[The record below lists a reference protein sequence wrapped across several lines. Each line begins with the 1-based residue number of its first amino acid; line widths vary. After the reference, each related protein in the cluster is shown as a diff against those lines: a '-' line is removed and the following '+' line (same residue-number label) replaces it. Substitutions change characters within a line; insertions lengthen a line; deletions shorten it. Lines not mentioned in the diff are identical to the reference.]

1 MGLFDKTVASSVK
14 FMPKAVV
21 RKVASRY
28 VSGETLEQAVD
39 ECKRLNDD
47 GCLVTMDLLGEDVEV
62 EADADASA
70 DVYLDILAA
79 IDQHSIDGNVSIK
92 PTHFGLGLSVE
103 VFERN
108 VRRVLDKAG
117 SMGNFV
123 RIDMEDHPTTDD
135 TLAVFRKLREEG
147 IVYPG
152 TVLQS
157 MLRSTQADLEALDDL
172 DPNLRLCKGVY
183 REPADVAFQTY
194 DEINASFV
202 EMLEYAL
209 PKRNHYIGI
218 ATHDDPVIV
227 AAERIIEQHE
237 LKREDYEFQMLL
249 GVRQEVRRKLVDKG
263 HRVRV
268 YVPYGTEW
276 YAYCVRRLKENPKFA
291 GFVTKDVLRNPAMLF
306 GTKAGDR

>member
-28 VSGETLEQAVD
+28 VSGETLQQAVQ

-47 GCLVTMDLLGEDVEV
+47 GCLVTMDLLGESIED
-62 EADADASA
+62 EAHANASA
-70 DVYLDILAA
+70 DTYLDILDA
-79 IDQHSIDGNVSIK
+79 IEEHQVDGNVSIK

-103 VFERN
+103 LFEKN
-108 VRRVLDKAG
+108 VRRVLEKAG
-117 SMGNFV
+117 AMGNFV
-123 RIDMEDHPTTDD
+123 RIDMEDHPYTDD

-147 IVYPG
+147 IEYTG
-152 TVLQS
+152 TVLQA
-157 MLRSTQADLEALDDL
+157 MLHRTQADLEGLDDL
-172 DPNLRLCKGVY
+172 GPNLRLCKGVY
-183 REPADVAFQTY
+183 REPEEIAFQTY
-194 DEINASFV
+194 DDINASFIK
-202 EMLEYAL
+202 MLEYAL
-209 PKRNHYIGI
+209 PKRNYYLGI
-218 ATHDDPVIV
+218 ATHDDPVIE
-227 AAERIIEQHE
+227 AAEKIIAEHE

-249 GVRQEVRRKLVDKG
+249 GVRQEVRKKLVDRG

-291 GFVTKDVLRNPAMLF
+291 GFVTKDVLKNPKMLF